1 MSFNF
6 ENIGKQLAIIEGGKF
21 DGKKVSV
28 GTPGEEEAVKNYT
41 MIPIKDGKFQQTPN
55 PKSEREILYI
65 TGPSGSGKST
75 YTLNYC
81 KQFKKTKKK
90 AEIYLFSALKED
102 ETLDK
107 IKTKRMNID
116 DSLISNPIDV
126 EEFKNSLVIFD
137 DIDVITNKDHR
148 EAVYSILNQIL
159 EVGRHHKIFCIV
171 TNHLPT
177 GGQDTRRIINES
189 QSVTY
194 FPQSGSAG
202 QMKRLLQDYL
212 GLDNKTLKDIRKMN
226 TRWATVFKNFPMAVM
241 TERNVFSLNPDDDSE
256 EEEIG
261 DKKNYKK

>member
-6 ENIGKQLAIIEGGKF
+6 ENVGKQLAIIEGGKLN
-21 DGKKVSV
+21 GKKVSI
-28 GTPGEEEAVKNYT
+28 GIPGEDEAVKNYT
-41 MIPIKDGKFQQTPN
+41 MIPIKDGKFQQIPN

-81 KQFKKTKKK
+81 KQFKKIKKK
-90 AEIYLFSALKED
+90 ADIYLFSALKED

-107 IKTKRMNID
+107 IKTKRMIID
-116 DSLISNPIDV
+116 DSLMEKPIDV
-126 EEFKNSLVIFD
+126 EDFKNSLVIFD
-137 DIDVITNKDHR
+137 DIDVISNKEHR
-148 EAVYSILNQIL
+148 EAVYSVLNQIL
-159 EVGRHHKIFCIV
+159 EVGRHHKIYCIV

-177 GGQDTRRIINES
+177 GGKDTRRIINES
-189 QSVTY
+189 HAVTY

-226 TRWATVFKNFPMAVM
+226 TRWATVFKNFPMSIM
-241 TERNVFSLNPDDDSE
+241 TERNIFSLNPDDDSE
-256 EEEIG
+256 EEIS

>member
-6 ENIGKQLAIIEGGKF
+6 ENVGKQLAVIDGGKLT
-21 DGKKVSV
+21 GKKVSIGV
-28 GTPGEEEAVKNYT
+28 PGEDEAVKNYVS
-41 MIPIKDGKFQQTPN
+41 IPLKDGKYQQIPN

-81 KQFKKTKKK
+81 KEYKKLKKK
-90 AEIYLFSALKED
+90 SEIYLFSALKED

-107 IKTKRMNID
+107 IKTKRMIID
-116 DSLISNPIDV
+116 DSLISNPIDA

-137 DIDVITNKDHR
+137 DIDVISNKEHR

-159 EVGRHHKIFCIV
+159 EVGRHHKTFCIV

-177 GGQDTRRIINES
+177 GGKDTRRIINES
-189 QSVTY
+189 HAVTY

-226 TRWATVFKNFPMAVM
+226 TRWATVFKNYPMAIM
-241 TERNVFSLNPDDDSE
+241 TERNLFSLNPDNDSE
-256 EEEIG
+256 EDIEP
-261 DKKNYKK
+261 